1 MILNMAEGNPIRL
14 YTLAETEALLAA
26 VGMRVPASYAD
37 FAGTPS
43 SDNGIQLMACAEKL
57 P

>member
-1 MILNMAEGNPIRL
+1 MAEGNPIRL

-26 VGMRVPASYAD
+26 VGMWVTASYAD